1 MLPYVVSADV
11 APLVQAWC
19 KVKGWKAPDK
29 SFFEVL
35 SSELCNLLRKPFG
48 SDLRYLSHEEMR
60 EYTSKQFTA
69 SVAPVVSMDFVY
81 ANTPIALH
89 MTRAVVK
96 QGSDFVSAGFVPRAK
111 ATSLA
116 KQAET
121 IARLLGTKREVVLYD
136 DVIFEGN
143 TITQAI
149 ELLAKHGVRVIE
161 VRAAI
166 TVGEGK
172 RHLNS
177 VPVFSSVHFD
187 EVIDEVCE
195 RDFFP
200 GVTQSGRTLASN
212 TYIGI
217 PYIAPFGDAERWASI
232 PQEYVSIVSDGCR
245 ELACALY
252 EEIARRN
259 NVQVTIADL
268 PRGIYG
274 INHIS
279 QEQETDV
286 AKALR
291 DIKHV
296 SI

>member
-11 APLVQAWC
+11 ASLVQAWC
-19 KVKGWKAPDK
+19 KDKGWRAPDE
-29 SFFEVL
+29 SFFEAL
-35 SSELCNLLRKPFG
+35 SGELCNLLRKPFG
-48 SDLRYLSHEEMR
+48 STLRYLSHKEMR

-96 QGSDFVSAGFVPRAK
+96 QGSNFVSAGFVPRAK
-111 ATSLA
+111 TAPLT

-121 IARLLGTKREVVLYD
+121 IARLLGAEREVVLYD

-143 TITQAI
+143 TIAHAI
-149 ELLAKHGVRVIE
+149 ELLAKHGVRVVE

-166 TVGEGK
+166 TVGAGK

-187 EVIDEVCE
+187 EVTDEVCE

-217 PYIAPFGDAERWASI
+217 PYIAPFGDAEGWASI
-232 PQEYVSIVSDGCR
+232 PRAYVPIVSDGCR
-245 ELACALY
+245 ELTCALY
-252 EEIARRN
+252 EEIARCN
-259 NVQVTIADL
+259 NVQITIADL

-274 INHIS
+274 LHHLRDDTNITAVLNH
-279 QEQETDV
+279 E
-286 AKALR
+286 ALR
-291 DIKHV
+291 V
-296 SI
+296 ST